1 MNEIR
6 SVQISQGPVIP
17 LLPPSAKGQM
27 STPSHTHTIDS
38 QKSPGKLNETVFF
51 VVVLVL
57 SLFLFLN

>member
-6 SVQISQGPVIP
+6 SLQISQGPVIP

-38 QKSPGKLNETVFF
+38 QESPGKLNETVF
-51 VVVLVL
+51 LL
-57 SLFLFLN
+57 LFLFFLYFYF